1 MAAVVPNP
9 IERPMN
15 RTPLRCNW
23 SRVATAVMVAIA
35 SPVASAQPQ
44 SSPTQQPTGPGAPM
58 QSPVAPAS
66 ASPFNSTSSSS
77 SAGSPLVTAP
87 GLAGPNTV
95 LSAPG
100 QAAQPLGPA
109 GAEAP
114 ATPLLEAAPPV
125 RRAIRRDET
134 DSERRDRLNR
144 ATSGT
149 TTPATR

>member
-1 MAAVVPNP
+1 MNRIPLQCNWLGVAVAVV
-9 IERPMN
+9 
-15 RTPLRCNW
+15 
-23 SRVATAVMVAIA
+23 VAVA
-35 SPVASAQPQ
+35 SPIAWAQSQ
-44 SSPTQQPTGPGAPM
+44 ASPTQQPTGPGAPM
-58 QSPVAPAS
+58 LSPVAPAS

-100 QAAQPLGPA
+100 QPAQPLGPA

-114 ATPLLEAAPPV
+114 ATPLFEAAPPV

-134 DSERRDRLNR
+134 DRERRDRLNS
-144 ATSGT
+144 ATSGSAN
-149 TTPATR
+149 PATR